1 MDKMKDIIKEEK
13 SKHVKEEN
21 MQEIKSG
28 VKTKVKEPCL

>member
-21 MQEIKSG
+21 MQRKKS
-28 VKTKVKEPCL
+28 EDQS